1 MLTITQL
8 TTVLTREQVKA
19 KMYALAAA
27 LGLPTTSWV
36 SGAPTRVLIA
46 IISEIYG
53 AFLAPLL
60 VLLAKSGFLDD
71 AEDSWL
77 TLLARLVYGV
87 TRRDATNASGT
98 LTVTNASG
106 GIYSFD
112 PGEFFAQNSATGATY
127 TNTESFT
134 LNGVGSVDVS
144 MQAEQAGSAGSA
156 AAAAID
162 TLVTVLLSVTC
173 SNAAAFVGIDGE
185 TDPELRDRCRAK
197 LGALSPNG
205 PADAYRYIALTQ
217 EYNGGANINRAV
229 VLPSSGNSTVSLIVA
244 GPDGAPSGGDV
255 TKVQTAID
263 SYATPDTVTA
273 TAFAATNQDLSY
285 TVTAIV
291 STDAKLTDSDWQGAI
306 KVALVEWVRSLPIG
320 GLRLADPPALGKVPW
335 RSVVGVVERL
345 QLTEG
350 GPFYVKHAT
359 LSVETD
365 LTLPLVNVARLAIGD
380 VTVNVTQVSG

>member
-8 TTVLTREQVKA
+8 TTVLTRDQVKA

-77 TLLARLVYGV
+77 TLLARLVYSV
-87 TRRDATNASGT
+87 TRRDATFASGT
-98 LTVTNASG
+98 LTITNASG
-106 GIYSFD
+106 GVYSFD
-112 PGEFFAQNSATGATY
+112 PGEFFAQNSTTDATY
-127 TNTESFT
+127 TNTEAFT
-134 LNGVGSVDVS
+134 LNGVGSVDVA
-144 MQAEQAGSAGSA
+144 MQSEQAGSAGSA
-156 AAAAID
+156 AAGAID
-162 TLVTVLLSVTC
+162 TLVTTLLGVTC
-173 SNAAAFVGIDGE
+173 SNAAAFVGIDSE
-185 TDPELRDRCRAK
+185 TDAELRDRCRAK

-217 EYNGGANINRAV
+217 EYNGGANVNRAV

-285 TVTAIV
+285 TVNAIV
-291 STDAKLTDSDWQGAI
+291 STDAKLTDSQWQGAI
-306 KVALVEWVRSLPIG
+306 KVALVDWIRSLPIG

-350 GPFYVKHAT
+350 GPYYVKHAT
-359 LSVETD
+359 LGAETD
-365 LTLPLVNVARLAIGD
+365 VTLPLVNVARLALLDI
-380 VTVNVTQVSG
+380 TVNVTQVAG